1 MSSNPANV
9 NIGKAARHRQLL
21 GANPPVAGL
30 PPINAGSA
38 LSSYP
43 TQVFGT
49 RRIIGGAGQ
58 ISIAFNPG
66 WFWGGTSLSP
76 VALFTINESDSGDS
90 WSTALITPASIH
102 QSLSMPWVGAAG
114 SEWSGKSADC
124 ALIATTYAL
133 EPLLTNLP
141 TTQPETQIAPLLNL
155 KEVSR
160 RGALLHRTKINGET
174 YAAEG
179 IGGSI
184 AFATYNDRPRIGL
197 ENYSSYRALP
207 SRATVIYPAY
217 GRGYVGVLAPFY
229 IDTGGYYVAMS
240 DIAFVELEADYF
252 SGGLITN
259 RLQKQLFSA
268 IVKDARNGN
277 EFVSCGSVVVHDYVS
292 NSDSERSLFTR
303 ARQTTSQSLSA
314 CSYLRVSLISAHMDE
329 TYASGFNSACRRIG
343 LNPIRL
349 SRGSSTG
356 GNSAMP
362 LDYEEWD
369 FAATCKREF
378 LAQGVPYVSGFD
390 LGPIPQSHLT
400 VTQSQYNRMHT
411 PDFPGIGSPSA
422 MLPDREALLSS
433 ASKPY
438 YHFTGANTLADL
450 RTADFSLVMLKS
462 LSLIANGNE
471 ASDAASVVPVV
482 LPADQSRFRFAGH
495 DITGTTV
502 RFEAESAANGVSFG
516 RTQNPGELPVFDAT
530 PETRQTRYWA
540 TGFDGMQLNAPVQ
553 SDLSGEYWSPAQYFA
568 VISGGGG
575 EYDSIHNVFLRNFQ
589 DVVTPGVEV
598 FVNAQNVGVP
608 QNARIR
614 FYDYTLQAPPH
625 AEVPFRR
632 RGMHSRGYS
641 QSQSFVKSLPW
652 DEEGY
657 VAGMLAH
664 AMVPSDPGAFTGAGA
679 FNVMRFPVA
688 PVYGEQAPLPLG
700 SAASPNAPA
709 RDMWK
714 VLPSNG
720 VNPLPVVCGHDY
732 HCTHQ
737 AFAGKQATAGL
748 FSYDGEGPTRQVV
761 VPYIGRGIKATVTH
775 RVPFEPAGNSAKLAI
790 ADVSYEPIEVSSNL
804 TATLDTEQ
812 VTIFVQWHASLQ
824 GLGAYVPRPSG
835 SQEGID
841 IDDHRG
847 TVSPYHYVRTSRAA
861 ELSPVLVADLW
872 FTARGR
878 ATVTSEATFPEG
890 LPEMQASHE
899 GKRQNSNSSNAATAL
914 HEFDLTSQWIGS
926 GGTAS
931 FDGNSPRPRSIHATQ
946 DITISDKMPFY
957 AGTFVFNRDQTAALL
972 RGESVAPTRWMEFPE
987 GDSRGDEPQYLEWH
1001 NNSFATIKPVFR
1013 LNFAS
1018 PTPSGPASP

>member
-9 NIGKAARHRQLL
+9 NIGKAARHRQLRTN
-21 GANPPVAGL
+21 NPP
-30 PPINAGSA
+30 IAGS
-38 LSSYP
+38 LPIVSGSTLTSYP
-43 TQVFGT
+43 AQVFSQY
-49 RRIIGGAGQ
+49 RIIGSSFSGNFDAAW
-58 ISIAFNPG
+58 SY
-66 WFWGGTSLSP
+66 GGTALSP
-76 VALFTINESDSGDS
+76 VAVIFVSENSGGDS
-90 WSTALITPASIH
+90 WSSTLITPASIH
-102 QSLSMPWVGAAG
+102 QSFSMPWVGDVDC
-114 SEWSGKSADC
+114 EWSGKSADC
-124 ALIATTYAL
+124 AFIATTYGLA
-133 EPLLTNLP
+133 PLLTASP
-141 TTQPETQIAPLLNL
+141 ATQPETQIAPLLNL
-155 KEVSR
+155 KNVDR
-160 RGALLHRTKINGET
+160 RGALLHRTKVNGDT
-174 YAAEG
+174 YSQEG
-179 IGGSI
+179 VGGSI
-184 AFATYNDRPRIGL
+184 AFATYNNRP
-197 ENYSSYRALP
+197 YSSPSIETYSPLRALP
-207 SRATVIYPAY
+207 SRATVIFPGYA
-217 GRGYVGVLAPFY
+217 RGYIGVLAPFR
-229 IDTGGYYVAMS
+229 IDPNGDHTALA
-240 DIAFVELEADYF
+240 DISFVELEADYF
-252 SGGLITN
+252 DAGQITN
-259 RLQKQLFSA
+259 RLQRLIFSA
-268 IVKDARNGN
+268 VVRDARDDS
-277 EFVSCGSVVVHDYVS
+277 EFLSCGKVVVHDYIS
-292 NSDSERSLFTR
+292 TSEQNRSLFFR
-303 ARQTTSQSLSA
+303 ARQTSSGQYAA
-314 CSYLRVSLISAHMDE
+314 CSYLRVAVISAPIAQAN
-329 TYASGFNSACRRIG
+329 ASGFNNVLRRFG
-343 LNPIRL
+343 TTGARF

-356 GNSAMP
+356 GNSAMA
-362 LDYEEWD
+362 LDYDEWD
-369 FAATCKREF
+369 FAATVRREF
-378 LAQGVPYVSGFD
+378 LAQGVPYVSGVGAGA
-390 LGPIPQSHLT
+390 LPPGHLN
-400 VTQSQYNRMHT
+400 VIKSQYNRMHS
-411 PDFPGIGSPSA
+411 PDLPGLGSPSA
-422 MLPDREALLSS
+422 MLPERETIAND
-433 ASKPY
+433 AEKPY
-438 YHFTGANTLADL
+438 YHFSGAGALADL
-450 RTADFSLVMLKS
+450 RTADFSFVMLKS
-462 LSLIANGNE
+462 LSLVALGND
-471 ASDAASVVPVV
+471 ASDAASIVPVV
-482 LPADQSRFRFAGH
+482 LSSGQSKFRFSGR
-495 DITGTTV
+495 DIIGTTV

-516 RTQNPGELPVFDAT
+516 RTQNPGALPVFDAT
-530 PETRQTRYWA
+530 PGTRETRYWA
-540 TGFDGMQLNAPVQ
+540 TDFDGMPPNAPVQ

-568 VISGGGG
+568 VISGNQG

-664 AMVPSDPGAFTGAGA
+664 AMVPSDPGSFTGAGA

-714 VLPSNG
+714 VLPGNG

-732 HCTHQ
+732 DCTHQ

-790 ADVSYEPIEVSSNL
+790 ADVSYEPIEVSVNL

-914 HEFDLTSQWIGS
+914 HEFDLAAQWLGDSGTAPGS
-926 GGTAS
+926 TAS
-931 FDGNSPRPRSIHATQ
+931 FFGNIPTPRSIHASQ
-946 DITISDKMPFY
+946 NITISDKMPFY
-957 AGTFVFNRDQTAALL
+957 AGTFVFNRTQTASLL
-972 RGESVAPTRWMEFPE
+972 AGESVVPTRWMEFPE
-987 GDSRGDEPQYLEWH
+987 GDSRGDEPQYLQWH

-1013 LNFAS
+1013 LTFA
-1018 PTPSGPASP
+1018 